1 MEHYAE
7 EAMYERMTPGEGE
20 LPLLD
25 MLAALPQDR
34 VVGLEIPMRASAEAG
49 VSAYDRL
56 LPCVNS
62 ARSLLAQAFENR

>member
-1 MEHYAE
+1 
-7 EAMYERMTPGEGE
+7 MYERMAPGEGE

-25 MLAALPQDR
+25 MLAALPEDR

-62 ARSLLAQAFENR
+62 ARSLLAGASDNR